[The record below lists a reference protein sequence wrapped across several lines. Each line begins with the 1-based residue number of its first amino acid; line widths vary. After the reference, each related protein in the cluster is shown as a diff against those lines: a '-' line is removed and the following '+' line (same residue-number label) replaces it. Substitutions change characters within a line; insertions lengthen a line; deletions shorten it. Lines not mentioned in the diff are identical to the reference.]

1 MYLVRETN
9 MDKVIRH
16 FDEKVDAEIYVEEQA
31 KDDLNTYKSE
41 WDDNAELD
49 DFKRDYAI
57 EEVTFKIGY
66 EDTEI
71 CHDSSDVL
79 LAVKQA
85 HNKALSDYSV
95 SDATDHIVF
104 EISGTYSEI
113 NGSYDIYE
121 VGENGE
127 IIQSNLPDC
136 IGDIFYF

>member
-16 FDEKVDAEIYVEEQA
+16 FDEKVDAEEYIEEQA

-41 WDDNAELD
+41 WDDDAELE
-49 DFKRDYAI
+49 DFKNDYAI

-71 CHDSSDVL
+71 CNDSSDVL

-85 HNKALSDYSV
+85 HNKALSDYSE
-95 SDATDHIVF
+95 SENIVF
-104 EISGTYSEI
+104 EISRTYSEI